1 VAAGNGAPKVAA
13 AVTAE
18 PGAEVGTQLALFTDG
33 GRVAAALPPL
43 AEIPSAAPVP
53 VRRLSY
59 SALALYGRC
68 GYRYFAQRVLG
79 LPEPVIPAAPDQGL
93 GPLEVGDAVHLELE
107 RPDGRWRDLYP
118 TATEA
123 DAERIAAF
131 VAAWSECPLRE
142 RVERLAQARPEVP
155 FAFEV
160 GGVLF
165 RGRFDVF
172 GREADGAALV
182 VDFKTNRLD
191 ERVAQDVMERSYA
204 VQVTTYALAALRTGA
219 PAVEV
224 AYAFLERPDAVATRR
239 FEAGDAEALEAEL
252 VEAIVAIRAGRFP
265 ARPGPHCR
273 ECPALDL
280 LCAGPGL
287 EWQG

>member
-1 VAAGNGAPKVAA
+1 M
-13 AVTAE
+13 
-18 PGAEVGTQLALFTDG
+18 
-33 GRVAAALPPL
+33 
-43 AEIPSAAPVP
+43 
-53 VRRLSY
+53 
-59 SALALYGRC
+59 
-68 GYRYFAQRVLG
+68 
-79 LPEPVIPAAPDQGL
+79 
-93 GPLEVGDAVHLELE
+93 GDAVHLELE

-123 DAERIAAF
+123 DAERIAGF
-131 VAAWSECPLRE
+131 VAAWSECSLRG
-142 RVERLAQARPEVP
+142 RVEGLVHARPEVP

-191 ERVAQDVMERSYA
+191 ERVAQDVMDRSYA

-239 FEAGDAEALEAEL
+239 FEAGAAEGLEAEL
-252 VEAIVAIRAGRFP
+252 REAIEAIRAGRFP

>member
-1 VAAGNGAPKVAA
+1 MQVPASA
-13 AVTAE
+13 
-18 PGAEVGTQLALFTDG
+18 PGADVGAQLALFTDG
-33 GRVAAALPPL
+33 GRVAAPLVPL
-43 AEIPSAAPVP
+43 AEIPPAAPVP

-79 LPEPVIPAAPDQGL
+79 LPEPVVEPEPDAGL

-118 TATEA
+118 DATAA
-123 DAERIAAF
+123 DEERIAGF
-131 VAAWSECPLRE
+131 VEAWSGCELRG
-142 RVERLAQARPEVP
+142 RVDALVDSRPEVP

-165 RGRFDVF
+165 RGRFDIF
-172 GREADGAALV
+172 GREADGSALV
-182 VDFKTNRLD
+182 VDFKTNRLAD
-191 ERVAQDVMERSYA
+191 REAQDVMDRTYA

-224 AYAFLERPDAVATRR
+224 AYAFLERADAIATRR
-239 FEAGDAEALEAEL
+239 FEASAAAELEAEL
-252 VEAIVAIRAGRFP
+252 EAAIEAIRAGHFP
-265 ARPGPHCR
+265 ARPGFQCR